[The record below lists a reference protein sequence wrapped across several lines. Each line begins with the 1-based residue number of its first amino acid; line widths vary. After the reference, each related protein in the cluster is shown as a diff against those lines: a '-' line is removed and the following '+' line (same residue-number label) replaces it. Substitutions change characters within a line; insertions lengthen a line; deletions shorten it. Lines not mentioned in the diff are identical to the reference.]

1 MLALSRKQ
9 LVLLVV
15 LAIIVA
21 LAASM
26 AVIHAANPL
35 LWHHMLTDGPVPYI
49 VSHF

>member
-15 LAIIVA
+15 LAVIVT

-26 AVIHAANPL
+26 AVIHAANPI
-35 LWHHMLTDGPVPYI
+35 LWHHLITDGPVPYVI
-49 VSHF
+49 NHF